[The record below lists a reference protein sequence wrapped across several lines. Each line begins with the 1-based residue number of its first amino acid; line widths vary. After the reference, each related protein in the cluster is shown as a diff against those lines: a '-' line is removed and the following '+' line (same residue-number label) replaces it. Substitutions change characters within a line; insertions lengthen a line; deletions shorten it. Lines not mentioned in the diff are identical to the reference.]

1 VTERGGETAS
11 SAGAGRPP
19 AEVAFP
25 APFEDD
31 LAELYENVPSG
42 HVSTLIDGTIV
53 KINGTLL
60 DWLGRH
66 GDAVV
71 GVLRFADLLSPGS
84 RLYYETHLAPLLAMQ
99 DEVGGVAVDL
109 RAADGGRIPA
119 LLNFRVRPAGDG
131 RTRLIRIA
139 VFDARVRRA
148 YERELLAARQL
159 AERDR
164 ERLQHLVA
172 GLQRSL
178 LPASLPSPTGL
189 EIAAHYQ
196 MASPD
201 EVGGDFYDFFPLG
214 GDRWGFFLGD
224 VCGKGIDA
232 AAATATARYTLRA
245 AAVYDPDP
253 AAVLTNL
260 NSVLFQEY
268 YSDRHRHCTVVFGIL
283 VPERDGYVATI
294 AGGGHPAPL
303 LLRADGSAQYLAM
316 TGGTVIGILPEA
328 RIATRTV
335 PLSPGDTLLLYTDGL
350 TEARTATGDGRYGA
364 NALLDFAG
372 DLAPSTAAGAVD
384 ALTGLVASLPH
395 GLDDDVA
402 FMAVRVRDRL
412 RTDNRP
418 ASRMT

>member
-1 VTERGGETAS
+1 MDRGELA
-11 SAGAGRPP
+11 RPP
-19 AEVAFP
+19 ADVAFP
-25 APFEDD
+25 VPFEDD
-31 LAELYENVPSG
+31 LTDLYENMPCG
-42 HVSTLIDGTIV
+42 TVSTLSDGTII
-53 KINGTLL
+53 KINNTLL
-60 DWLGRH
+60 DWLGYPA
-66 GDAVV
+66 DAVV
-71 GVLRFADLLSPGS
+71 GVLRFANLLSTGS
-84 RLYYETHLAPLLAMQ
+84 RVYYESHLAPLLLMQ
-99 DEVGGVAVDL
+99 NEVGGVAVDL
-109 RAADGGRIPA
+109 RAAGGERIPA
-119 LLNFRVRPAGDG
+119 LINMRIRPARDG

-148 YERELLAARQL
+148 YERELLSARQA

-178 LPASLPSPTGL
+178 LPATLPAPEHL
-189 EIAAHYQ
+189 EIAAHYH

-253 AAVLTNL
+253 AAVLANL

-283 VPERDGYVATI
+283 APEPGGYVATI

-303 LLRADGSAQYLAM
+303 LLYGDGSVRYLDM
-316 TGGTVIGILPEA
+316 TGGTVIGILPDA

-335 PLSPGDTLLLYTDGL
+335 RLDPGDTLLLYTDGL
-350 TEARTATGDGRYGA
+350 TEARADSADGRYGA

-372 DLAPSTAAGAVD
+372 GLAPSTAADCVD
-384 ALTGLVASLPH
+384 ALTRLVASLPY
-395 GLDDDVA
+395 GLEDDVA
-402 FMAVRVRDRL
+402 FLAITVNQR
-412 RTDNRP
+412 
-418 ASRMT
+418 